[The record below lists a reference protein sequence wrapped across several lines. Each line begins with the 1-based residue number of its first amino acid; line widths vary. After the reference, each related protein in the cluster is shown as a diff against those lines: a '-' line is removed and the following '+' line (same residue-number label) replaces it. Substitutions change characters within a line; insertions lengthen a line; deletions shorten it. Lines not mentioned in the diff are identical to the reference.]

1 MLMKIYTLQE
11 LQHILQTI
19 PEWVIVNEAIERT
32 FLFTDFKQALGFIVQ
47 VGVLAEQADHHP
59 EIMNVYNKV
68 VIRLNTHSANAIT
81 SKDIDL
87 ATKINGLR

>member
-1 MLMKIYTLQE
+1 MKIYTLQE

-19 PEWVIVNEAIERT
+19 PDWAIVNAAIERT
-32 FLFTDFKQALGFIVQ
+32 FLFADFKQALGFIVQ

-59 EIMNVYNKV
+59 EILNVYNKV

-87 ATKINGLR
+87 ATNINALH

>member
-47 VGVLAEQADHHP
+47 VGVLAEQSDHHP

>member
-1 MLMKIYTLQE
+1 MKIYTLQE

-19 PEWVIVNEAIERT
+19 PEWAIVNAAIERT
-32 FLFTDFKQALGFIVQ
+32 FQFADFKQALGFIVQ

-87 ATKINGLR
+87 ASNINALH